1 LEQKTISESEG
12 KRILSLIEKYGFKTA
27 ISAERKL
34 LLRDIEG
41 DKKRKG
47 NSIHIILPTH
57 IGEVEDR
64 EVRLSNIGDIFK
76 TI

>member
-1 LEQKTISESEG
+1 
-12 KRILSLIEKYGFKTA
+12 
-27 ISAERKL
+27 
-34 LLRDIEG
+34 LLRAIEG